1 MYHFITVFV
10 FTLHVHDMQCT
21 GVYKQ
26 VLRDTRYLG
35 WLLPLNISCIISLVC
50 CSVTFSTYYLLLL
63 MLMLVVA
70 VISLLCCFV
79 FSYSY

>member
-35 WLLPLNISCIISLVC
+35 WLLPLNIS
-50 CSVTFSTYYLLLL
+50 
-63 MLMLVVA
+63 
-70 VISLLCCFV
+70 
-79 FSYSY
+79 